1 MMKRHHE
8 YSALYIPDEKMTVS
22 KVFLRL
28 LRHPS
33 YFLLRRW
40 NWKSAVLSCLVR
52 GGIFFAINIISGFRA
67 ATYAMLLEISFIS
80 ITAGFYGALLQ
91 AFRKAKPDWAAS
103 VTLMVL
109 LPAIHHTLEL
119 FIHSFGGTKKLY
131 ASILASIS
139 FSALSAYFN
148 LFTMRRGILIVGK
161 HKQPFL
167 QDLRQLPN
175 VILVFLLFIP
185 KAGQHFFRNLIG
197 QIQLSQ
203 SSQGSIIEQSEIVK
217 PADGTLNSE

>member
-1 MMKRHHE
+1 MTHNFHE
-8 YSALYIPDEKMTVS
+8 YSALYTSAEKMTVR

-28 LRHPS
+28 LHRPS

-52 GGIFFAINIISGFRA
+52 GAIFFSINIFSGFRA

-103 VTLMVL
+103 LTVMVL
-109 LPAIHHTLEL
+109 LPAIHHWLEF
-119 FIHSFGGTKKLY
+119 FIHSFGGTKKLS
-131 ASILASIS
+131 ASILASVS
-139 FSALSAYFN
+139 FSAFSACFN
-148 LFTMRRGILIVGK
+148 LFTMRRGILIVGR
-161 HKQPFL
+161 HKQSFL
-167 QDLRQLPN
+167 QDLKQLPR
-175 VILVFLLFIP
+175 VIFAFLLFIP
-185 KAGQHFFRNLIG
+185 KTGLHLFLNSMK

-203 SSQGSIIEQSEIVK
+203 NSQPSMIEQSEITRS
-217 PADGTLNSE
+217 ADCNSQQ

>member
-1 MMKRHHE
+1 MKRHHE
-8 YSALYIPDEKMTVS
+8 YSALYISDEKVTVK

-33 YFLLRRW
+33 YFLLQRW

-52 GGIFFAINIISGFRA
+52 GAIFFAVNIRSGFRA

-103 VTLMVL
+103 LTVMVL
-109 LPAIHHTLEL
+109 LPAIHHSLEFL
-119 FIHSFGGTKKLY
+119 IHSLGGTKKLS
-131 ASILASIS
+131 ASILASIG
-139 FSALSAYFN
+139 FSALSACFN

-167 QDLRQLPN
+167 QDLKQLPG
-175 VILVFLLFIP
+175 VILAFLFLIP
-185 KAGQHFFRNLIG
+185 KTSLCFFSNSIR

-203 SSQGSIIEQSEIVK
+203 NSQHSIIEQREIAK
-217 PADGTLNSE
+217 SADSNSQ